1 MIQTL
6 DALKGAM
13 LEASYRN
20 RRWTKGQA
28 RHGEMCW
35 WNHGASNSVNK
46 KGKLWKEWK
55 KGNVSKEKYLEA
67 KKRAKR
73 AVY

>member
-46 KGKLWKEWK
+46 KGKLWKE
-55 KGNVSKEKYLEA
+55 
-67 KKRAKR
+67 
-73 AVY
+73 